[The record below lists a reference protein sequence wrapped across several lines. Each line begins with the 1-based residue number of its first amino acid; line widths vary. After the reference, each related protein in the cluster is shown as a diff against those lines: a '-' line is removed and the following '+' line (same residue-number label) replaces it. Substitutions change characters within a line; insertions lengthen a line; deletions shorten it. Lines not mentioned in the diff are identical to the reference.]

1 MPNYIFYTLA
11 KTAFTNFLIVL
22 KPNRLICTHTQEE
35 YSLEEIRWQSDT
47 GHLLDIRFYPQFDKK
62 AIKQRSAN
70 LWRYREA
77 LPLSSNSFVSFGE
90 GATPLQKINIDGR
103 NVYFKLD
110 FLFPTGSYK
119 DRGSAVMVSKIKEL
133 GIQKVVQDSSG
144 NAGASV
150 AAYCAKAGIDCDIFV
165 PKEVSA
171 GKLAQIQAYGA
182 KVIVIDGSRED
193 TAHAAYEAARRS
205 YYASH
210 CWNPFFLQG
219 TKTFAYEVCEQLG
232 WKAPDTLILPAGN
245 GTLLLGAYIGFKEL
259 VKAEIIDKRPKI
271 IGVQA
276 LNCSPLYEAFNEGL
290 TYIPEIETF
299 PTLAEGIAIAKPIRG
314 KQMMQYVEL
323 SEGSFLVVTEDEIKE
338 AFFDIARMGYFIELT
353 SAAVV
358 AGVKKYVA
366 EAPENEIIV
375 SVFTGSGL
383 KNSDKIAKLFA

>member
-1 MPNYIFYTLA
+1 
-11 KTAFTNFLIVL
+11 L
-22 KPNRLICTHTQEE
+22 KPNCLICTHTQEE
-35 YSLEEIRWQSDT
+35 YPLDEIRWQSDS
-47 GHLLDIRFYPQFDKK
+47 GHLLDIRFYPQFDKR
-62 AIKQRSAN
+62 AIRQRSAN

-77 LPLSSNSFVSFGE
+77 LPLSSNKFVTFGE
-90 GATPLQKINIDGR
+90 GATPLQKINIYGR
-103 NVYFKLD
+103 NIYFKLD

-133 GIQKVVQDSSG
+133 GIEKVVQDSSG

-165 PKEVSA
+165 PKGISA
-171 GKLAQIQAYGA
+171 SKLAQIKAYGA
-182 KVIVIDGSRED
+182 NVIVIDGSRED
-193 TAHAAYEAARRS
+193 TAQAAYEAAKRS

-210 CWNPFFLQG
+210 YWNPFFLQG

-259 VKAEIIDKRPKI
+259 VKATIIEKRPKI
-271 IGVQA
+271 IGIQA
-276 LNCSPLYEAFNEGL
+276 ANCSPLYEAFNEGL
-290 TYIPEIETF
+290 TYIPDVETL
-299 PTLAEGIAIAKPIRG
+299 PTLAEGIAIAKPVRG

-323 SEGSFLVVTEDEIKE
+323 SEGSFLVVSEEEIKD
-338 AFFDIARMGYFIELT
+338 AFYEISRMGYFVEPT

-375 SVFTGSGL
+375 SVLTGSGL
-383 KNSDKIAKLFA
+383 KASDKIAKLLF

>member
-1 MPNYIFYTLA
+1 M
-11 KTAFTNFLIVL
+11 NFFIYFRKNSFHKLFASL
-22 KPNRLICTHTQEE
+22 KPNSLICTHTQEE
-35 YSLEEIRWQSDT
+35 YSLEDVRWQSDS
-47 GHLLDIRFYPQFDKK
+47 GHLLDIRFYPEFDRKI
-62 AIKQRSAN
+62 IKQRSAN
-70 LWRYREA
+70 IWRYREA
-77 LPLSSNSFVSFGE
+77 LPLSSENFVTFGE
-90 GATPLQKINIDGR
+90 GATPLQKISIGGR

-133 GIQKVVQDSSG
+133 GIERVVQDSSG

-165 PKEVSA
+165 PAGVSA
-171 GKLAQIQAYGA
+171 NKLAQIQAYGA
-182 KVIVIDGSRED
+182 KVIIIDGSRED
-193 TAHAAYEAARRS
+193 TAQAAYEAAKRS

-259 VKAEIIDKRPKI
+259 VKAEIIEKRPKI
-271 IGVQA
+271 IGIQA
-276 LNCSPLYEAFNEGL
+276 SHCSPLYEAFNEGL
-290 TYIPEIETF
+290 TYIPDIEAL

-323 SEGSFLVVTEDEIKE
+323 SEGSFLVVSEQEIKE
-338 AFFDIARMGYFIELT
+338 AFYETARMGYFIEPT

-383 KNSDKIAKLFA
+383 KASDTIAKLLI

>member
-1 MPNYIFYTLA
+1 M
-11 KTAFTNFLIVL
+11 

-35 YSLEEIRWQSDT
+35 YSLDEIRWQSDS
-47 GHLLDIRFYPQFDKK
+47 GHLLDIRFYPQFN
-62 AIKQRSAN
+62 KQLIRRRPAN
-70 LWRYREA
+70 IWRYREA
-77 LPLSSNSFVSFGE
+77 LPLQSDYFVSFGE
-90 GATPLQKINIDGR
+90 GATPLQKLQINGR

-133 GIQKVVQDSSG
+133 GIEKVVQDSSG

-165 PKEVSA
+165 PKGISPN
-171 GKLAQIQAYGA
+171 KLAQIRAYGA
-182 KVIVIDGSRED
+182 RIIVIDGSRED
-193 TAHAAYEAARRS
+193 VAQAAYEAAQKS

-232 WKAPDTLILPAGN
+232 WKAPDTVVLPAGN

-259 VKAEIIDKRPKI
+259 VKAEIIEKRPKI

-276 LNCSPLYEAFNEGL
+276 TNCSPLYEAFNEGL
-290 TYIPEIETF
+290 TYIPDVETL

-323 SEGSFLVVTEDEIKE
+323 SEGCFIAVSEEEIKDALYE
-338 AFFDIARMGYFIELT
+338 VSQMGYFVEPT

-358 AGVKKYVA
+358 AGVKKYIENA
-366 EAPENEIIV
+366 SENELIV

-383 KNSDKIAKLFA
+383 KASDKIAELFLR